1 MPGSFQ
7 KRTDIIYVVGHVNP
21 DTDAIA
27 SAMGYAWLLQ
37 DQMEETVQA
46 ARAGQLNPQTTWVL
60 QRLGLEPPLLLADA
74 SPRFAD
80 ISHRMNTTTPD
91 RPLRE
96 AWAIA
101 NRTGG
106 VAPVLNSDGRP
117 YGLVTVLSL
126 FDFLSRSVGA
136 HRHREDMR
144 IGDLLDKPCKEA
156 CDSAVPQFQG
166 GFVRVRHSRIR
177 WGRFA
182 TGSSTFPGS
191 SMRSGS

>member
-1 MPGSFQ
+1 MATPLQ

-21 DTDAIA
+21 DTDSIA

-37 DQMEETVQA
+37 DQLEETVQA

-60 QRLGLEPPLLLADA
+60 KRLRLEPPMLLADA

-106 VAPVLNSDGRP
+106 IAPVLNPDGKP
-117 YGLVTVLSL
+117 YGLGIQCLVYSIFSAARWDRT
-126 FDFLSRSVGA
+126 
-136 HRHREDMR
+136 
-144 IGDLLDKPCKEA
+144 GDEKKCV
-156 CDSAVPQFQG
+156 SATC
-166 GFVRVRHSRIR
+166 
-177 WGRFA
+177 W
-182 TGSSTFPGS
+182 TT
-191 SMRSGS
+191 M